1 MNKYL
6 LIGLLIFLKK
16 AGIYND
22 IYPNISINQEKYRT
36 VKKKYYGNH
45 YSSLTGNVY
54 KFIIIALIQLYL
66 NAEFIE
72 LVSAGLWI
80 YIGQKMKFHEMQN
93 ETGVTY
99 L

>member
-1 MNKYL
+1 MEIITVL
-6 LIGLLIFLKK
+6 L
-16 AGIYND
+16 
-22 IYPNISINQEKYRT
+22 QE
-36 VKKKYYGNH
+36 
-45 YSSLTGNVY
+45 
-54 KFIIIALIQLYL
+54 FIIIALIQLYL

-80 YIGQKMKFHEMQN
+80 YIGQNMKFHEMQN